1 MENKYDINDF
11 YEKIKNILHSKN
23 CNGNDL
29 KNILGLKKSPLTD
42 WKNGVS
48 KPTLQQIISILNYF
62 DISFEDIF
70 LKNPSENANAKFSHF
85 QMYADLNLV
94 NKERINGM
102 IELKFYEQKLESSDK
117 THIEEHCSI
126 YDNNSNLSLFE
137 LQEKKSDDIVE
148 IPVLGKT
155 AAGDFIYI
163 TDEGVY
169 DLKIEQQ
176 DPRADY
182 ALEVDG
188 DSMEPLIKNGTYIEV
203 QETNYVDNG
212 TIAIV
217 KYNDQ
222 VTCKKFYND
231 GNGKIR
237 LKSLNP
243 NYQDIFLQLT
253 EYDDENDS
261 FCIIG
266 RVLI

>member
-1 MENKYDINDF
+1 MLLIEHI
-11 YEKIKNILHSKN
+11 
-23 CNGNDL
+23 DL
-29 KNILGLKKSPLTD
+29 LIHQKGLKYSDLAD
-42 WKNGVS
+42 LLGVS
-48 KPTLQQIISILNYF
+48 RGVISNWVKRKTDPPAKYIVLICEFLGVSLDFLFLNEKKVDNVNELLYK
-62 DISFEDIF
+62 ELEENF
-70 LKNPSENANAKFSHF
+70 LL
-85 QMYADLNLV
+85 LNKK
-94 NKERINGM
+94 NKERVLGM
-102 IELKFYEQKLESSDK
+102 LELKIYEQKIESSDK
-117 THIEEHCSI
+117 THIKEEPSSI

-137 LQEKKSDDIVE
+137 VQEKKSDDIVE

-261 FCIIG
+261 FRIIG